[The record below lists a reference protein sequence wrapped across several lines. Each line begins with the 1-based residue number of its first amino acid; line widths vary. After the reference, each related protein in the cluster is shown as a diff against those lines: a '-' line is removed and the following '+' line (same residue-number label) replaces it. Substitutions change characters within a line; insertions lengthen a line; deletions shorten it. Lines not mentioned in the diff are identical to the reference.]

1 MEVTAVY
8 AQDFMC
14 PMHKPDTF
22 MNCNFNDQTRANL
35 IENILYNT
43 EAHIEINEN
52 AFYVP
57 VGNGTEC
64 SLIRWLQG
72 NEIPVQKEMLKR
84 EGKIKAWIPFDTNLK
99 RSIIAIDHPEIQN
112 TVRVYVKGAPEI
124 VIENCIRYN
133 DGNNNALPID
143 QQNRD
148 YVINQMMRD
157 QMTTKGFRTMAFSY
171 KDYDKDEFEG
181 LSDFNSDATIKELE
195 NGQTFCG
202 IVGLKDPLR
211 DRMKHI
217 VEYAQKGG
225 INIRMISGDNI
236 DTAKAMAVDAGI
248 LSQNEF
254 SAEASIDDQR
264 KFFMDAKDFRQEV
277 GDL

>member
-1 MEVTAVY
+1 
-8 AQDFMC
+8 
-14 PMHKPDTF
+14 
-22 MNCNFNDQTRANL
+22 
-35 IENILYNT
+35 
-43 EAHIEINEN
+43 
-52 AFYVP
+52 
-57 VGNGTEC
+57 
-64 SLIRWLQG
+64 
-72 NEIPVQKEMLKR
+72 
-84 EGKIKAWIPFDTNLK
+84 
-99 RSIIAIDHPEIQN
+99 
-112 TVRVYVKGAPEI
+112 
-124 VIENCIRYN
+124 
-133 DGNNNALPID
+133 
-143 QQNRD
+143 
-148 YVINQMMRD
+148 
-157 QMTTKGFRTMAFSY
+157 MAFSY

>member
-1 MEVTAVY
+1 MLALGTGFSDSDSKGAMFVKKLVESMTLALIVIIVSIPEGLPMAVSIGLSKSVLVMYEEDKILVRDLAAPEKMGEITEILAGKTGTMTTEEMQVTAVY

-22 MNCNFNDQTRANL
+22 INCNFNDTTRANL

-52 AFYVP
+52 AFYIP

-64 SLIRWLQG
+64 SMIRWLQG

-84 EGKIKAWIPFDTNLK
+84 EGNIKAWIPFDTNLK
-99 RSIIAIDHPEIQN
+99 RSIIAIKHPDMVD

-143 QQNRD
+143 QQHRD
-148 YVINQMMRD
+148 YVIN
-157 QMTTKGFRTMAFSY
+157 
-171 KDYDKDEFEG
+171 
-181 LSDFNSDATIKELE
+181 
-195 NGQTFCG
+195 
-202 IVGLKDPLR
+202 
-211 DRMKHI
+211 
-217 VEYAQKGG
+217 
-225 INIRMISGDNI
+225 
-236 DTAKAMAVDAGI
+236 
-248 LSQNEF
+248 
-254 SAEASIDDQR
+254 
-264 KFFMDAKDFRQEV
+264 
-277 GDL
+277 